1 MGPDTPKIIAR
12 LPFVERPDHP
22 AGTPVYVI
30 SKPIEDAAIRETLLF
45 ALHAHHWSDA
55 ATNALAALGATIEAE
70 AEDAEG
76 TAILLSCPETV
87 STTTL
92 IGSLTPLEIT
102 VHTCD
107 EIGSHANRF
116 QLAAATPSL
125 E

>member
-1 MGPDTPKIIAR
+1 M
-12 LPFVERPDHP
+12 
-22 AGTPVYVI
+22 
-30 SKPIEDAAIRETLLF
+30 LF
-45 ALHAHHWSDA
+45 ALHTHHWSDT
-55 ATNALAALGATIEAE
+55 ATKALASLGATIEAQ
-70 AEDAEG
+70 AEDAAG
-76 TAILLSCPETV
+76 TALLLSCPETV

-102 VHTCD
+102 VHTCV